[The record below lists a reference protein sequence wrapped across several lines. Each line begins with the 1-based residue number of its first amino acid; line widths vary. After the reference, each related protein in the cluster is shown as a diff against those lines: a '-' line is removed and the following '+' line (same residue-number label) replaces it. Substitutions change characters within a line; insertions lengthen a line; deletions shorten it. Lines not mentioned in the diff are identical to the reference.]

1 MDSRTLANLLEQIKS
16 GNRKALEKLLLFAH
30 TPVLW
35 QCRRLLNDQQ
45 LAQDMTGQILKGL
58 AAQINRVED
67 PEHFHRWIGT
77 MTATR
82 CMKMRQQ
89 GEIKEYIPENQDLS
103 FPSNELS
110 KAETA
115 QVAQILADS
124 LPEDLRI
131 CLLLSVCCRV
141 GIRTISQM
149 TGLGEDTVKKNIA
162 EAELAIRE
170 QMQVYQAQGVVFA
183 GTLTAAAL
191 LRSAMFANPNRSE
204 AGALVVKVLP
214 PVPPA
219 PVQPPKKQNNT
230 IRILLCAL
238 MALVLLL
245 VFMGCSIVLKSRGE
259 DPEET
264 TPPSTAE
271 TTSVTETTQ
280 AAAEE
285 TTEAVTEATTEPTT
299 EATTEPATEET
310 TVPETTEAEAKAAQ
324 PAASQT
330 TAQKPSSNPSA
341 DLGAPG
347 LDIIKKPS
355 GSDYNKP
362 DDGHTHEY
370 ISMGTPGNP
379 TCTKPGR
386 VYRVCKYCNTGVEA
400 DDPNRPAL
408 GHDYQLDIVVPPT
421 TTAQGYTVYK
431 CTRCPSKY
439 EADYVDPLPA
449 PETQPPVVETQPP
462 APETQP
468 PASETQPA
476 VQETQAPSVQSE
488 ATS

>member
-1 MDSRTLANLLEQIKS
+1 MDSRTLANLLEQSKN
-16 GNRKALEKLLLFAH
+16 GNRKALEKLLIFAH

-58 AAQINRVED
+58 AAQINEVED

-82 CMKMRQQ
+82 CMKMRKL
-89 GEIKEYIPENQDLS
+89 GEIKEYIPENQDPF

-110 KAETA
+110 MAETA

-141 GIRTISQM
+141 GVRTITKM
-149 TGLGEDTVKKNIA
+149 TGFVEDTVKKNIA

-170 QMQVYQAQGVVFA
+170 QMQVYQAQGVVFT
-183 GTLTAAAL
+183 GTLSTAAL

-204 AGALVVKVLP
+204 AGTVVAKVLP
-214 PVPPA
+214 PVPAA
-219 PVQPPKKQNNT
+219 PVQPPKKHNNT

-238 MALVLLL
+238 MALVLVLA
-245 VFMGCSIVLKSRGE
+245 FMGCSIVLKSRGE
-259 DPEET
+259 DPERT
-264 TPPSTAE
+264 TQPSTAE

-280 AAAEE
+280 AVAEE

-299 EATTEPATEET
+299 EATTEPATEAD
-310 TVPETTEAEAKAAQ
+310 TVPETTEAEVKAEQ

-330 TAQKPSSNPSA
+330 AAQKPSSNSSV

-370 ISMGTPGNP
+370 ISMGAPGNP

-386 VYRVCKYCNTGVEA
+386 VYRVCKYCNTGVEV

-408 GHDYQLDIVVPPT
+408 GHDYQLDRVVPPT

-431 CTRCPSKY
+431 CTRCSSKY
-439 EADYVDPLPA
+439 EADFVDPLPA
-449 PETQPPVVETQPP
+449 
-462 APETQP
+462 
-468 PASETQPA
+468 SETRPDVTQTQAPA
-476 VQETQAPSVQSE
+476 QETQATIVESQQPVVEQQE
-488 ATS
+488 PEI